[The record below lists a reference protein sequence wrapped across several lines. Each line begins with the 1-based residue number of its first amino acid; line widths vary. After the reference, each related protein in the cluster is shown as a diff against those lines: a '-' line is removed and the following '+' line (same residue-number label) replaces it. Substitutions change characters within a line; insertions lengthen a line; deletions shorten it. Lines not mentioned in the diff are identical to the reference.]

1 MDSTLPVSFHAVYSS
16 SIHEALLF
24 AHQNGFAGIQLAIE
38 SPHFDFHT
46 ISQSPTKM
54 TKIRTYCQKN
64 SLYVTLHAPDD
75 VTSLF
80 TIHPALK
87 EGIFQYYKSLFD
99 FAEAIGSPLV
109 TIHLGQMTT
118 FPTDSLPSEKGTLRK
133 YPPHDL
139 PLYREALKDNLT
151 HLVEMVQDRFTL
163 CVENYYLN
171 TEILSVLE
179 SFLRENKIG
188 LCWDYPKTFSRSGE
202 KNQELFSFFTSH
214 LPQIKQVHLHDLSTS
229 GSGHRSIG
237 SGILD
242 LDPFFKLLKSIDVL
256 DYCIEVRPE
265 KQALASLQY
274 LQRNRLV

>member
-1 MDSTLPVSFHAVYSS
+1 MDSNFSVSFHAVYSS

-46 ISQSPTKM
+46 ISQSPSEIA
-54 TKIRTYCQKN
+54 KIRTYCTQHN
-64 SLYVTLHAPDD
+64 LYVTLHAPDD

-80 TIHPALK
+80 AIHPALR
-87 EGIFQYYKSLFD
+87 EGVFQYYKSLFD

-109 TIHLGQMTT
+109 TIHLGRMTT
-118 FPTDSLPSEKGTLRK
+118 FPTDSIPLERISPLK
-133 YPPHDL
+133 YPPQDL
-139 PLYREALKDNLT
+139 PLYREALRDNLT
-151 HLVEMVQDRFTL
+151 RLVDIVKDRFIL

-171 TEILSVLE
+171 PEILAVLE
-179 SFLRENKIG
+179 PFLIGNKIG

-202 KNQELFSFFTSH
+202 KNQDLFNFFTSH
-214 LPQIKQVHLHDLSTS
+214 LPQVKQVHLHDLSSS
-229 GSGHRSIG
+229 GAGHRIIG

-242 LDPFFKLLKSIDVL
+242 FDPFFKMLKDFNVL

-265 KQALASLQY
+265 KQALASLRY
-274 LQRNRLV
+274 LQRNGLV